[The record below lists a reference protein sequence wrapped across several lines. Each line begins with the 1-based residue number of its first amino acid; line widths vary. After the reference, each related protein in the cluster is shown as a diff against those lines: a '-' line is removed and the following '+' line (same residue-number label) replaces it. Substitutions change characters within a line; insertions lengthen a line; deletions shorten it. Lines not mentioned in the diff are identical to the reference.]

1 MKTNITKQIK
11 KNKHS
16 IGSWITL
23 GHNSIAEIMAAAGF
37 DWLTI
42 DMEHSVID
50 LPQAQSLIATIKA
63 NGLNALVRV
72 SKNEEVIIKR
82 VMDAGAD
89 GIIVPMINS
98 ADDAKQAVSY
108 VKYPPEGKRG
118 VGLAR
123 AQGYGTTF
131 NEYKDWLK
139 KESIVIAQVEHIK
152 AVENIE
158 SILPVKGIDG
168 IMIGPYD
175 LSGSMGFPGE
185 YDRKDVKEAIAR
197 VEKACKKSG
206 KWLGF
211 HVIPP
216 DHKALNEKITAGYN
230 FLAFSIDFLF
240 LGNKVREEMDKIRG
254 GKK

>member
-1 MKTNITKQIK
+1 MKTILSKQIS
-11 KNKHS
+11 KNGYS
-16 IGSWITL
+16 IGSWVTI
-23 GHNSIAEIMAAAGF
+23 GHTSVAEIMATAGF
-37 DWLTI
+37 NWLTI
-42 DMEHSVID
+42 DMEHTVID
-50 LPQAQSLIATIKA
+50 LMEAQTLITAIKSKGIGA
-63 NGLNALVRV
+63 FVRV
-72 SKNEEVIIKR
+72 SKNEDVIIKR

-89 GIIVPMINS
+89 GVIVPMINS
-98 ADDAKQAVSY
+98 ADDAKLAVSY

-123 AQGYGTTF
+123 AQGYGTSF
-131 NEYKDWLK
+131 NEYKNWVK
-139 KESIVIAQVEHIK
+139 KESVVIAQIEHIK

-158 SILPVKGIDG
+158 SILAVKGIDG

-185 YDRKDVKEAIAR
+185 YDRKDVKEAIVR

-211 HVIPP
+211 HVIPSE
-216 DHKALNEKITAGYN
+216 HKALNEKIKAGYN

-240 LGNKVREEMDKIRG
+240 LGDKARHEMSLIKAS
-254 GKK
+254 KK